1 MKNCKTNIL
10 LLIALIALAFSCKTY
25 YVSTDSLRDQFSEI
39 DSSDLRMVN
48 VGGPVGESYS
58 YLANP
63 IDFIQCTDKNHNLI
77 ELESSPSIEIRVTD
91 KIKKRTTFYF
101 DRIYLT
107 DSLLI
112 GNQSRFIS
120 VISKAIP
127 LKDIV
132 KIEVQDGKKNFQY
145 VTK

>member
-1 MKNCKTNIL
+1 MRNWKINIFL
-10 LLIALIALAFSCKTY
+10 SFALIVLGSSCRTY
-25 YVSTDSLRDQFSEI
+25 YISTDSLRDQFSEI

-48 VGGPVGESYS
+48 VRGPVGESYS

-63 IDFIQCTDKNHNLI
+63 IDFIQCTDKNQNLI
-77 ELESSPSIEIRVTD
+77 ELESSPSIEMRVTD
-91 KIKKRTTFYF
+91 KNNKRTIFYF
-101 DRIYLT
+101 DRVYLN

-112 GNQSRFIS
+112 GNQSRIIS
-120 VISKAIP
+120 SISKGIP

-145 VTK
+145 VTP